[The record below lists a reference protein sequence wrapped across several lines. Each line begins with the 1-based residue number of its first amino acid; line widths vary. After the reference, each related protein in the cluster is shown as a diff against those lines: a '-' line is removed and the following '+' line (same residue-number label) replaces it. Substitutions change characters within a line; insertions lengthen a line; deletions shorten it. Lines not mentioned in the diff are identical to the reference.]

1 MNTRETK
8 QRDVITIMTSRK
20 GTDPSGSMAYGEQ
33 IPTSSK
39 GRAVGMAS
47 RMSQTVEAAGE
58 RTSERLWGTAAE
70 VIDNILKNHH
80 NMAWRTI
87 EEMPAVLKR
96 ARVVCS
102 ASDNFLN
109 EIEAVWEELAGELS
123 AHMKKEEQVL
133 FPFIRDLELAA
144 IHTVS
149 LMPVSFVTVA
159 NPMSSIRVEHERE
172 IKLLDRL
179 MELIDGSMVA
189 ADADHPLS
197 KLVEKLRVFEQD
209 LRRHIHLENS
219 ILFPMAMRLEAEL
232 YFE

>member
-8 QRDVITIMTSRK
+8 RPGAIAIMTSRK
-20 GTDPSGSMAYGEQ
+20 ETDPSGSMAYGDQ
-33 IPTSSK
+33 IPPSSR
-39 GRAVGMAS
+39 GGAVGMAS
-47 RMSQTVEAAGE
+47 RNSQTVEAAGD
-58 RTSERLWGTAAE
+58 RRGERLWGTAAE
-70 VIDNILKNHH
+70 VIDNILKDHH
-80 NMAWRTI
+80 NVAWRTI
-87 EEMPAVLKR
+87 EEMPAILKQAR
-96 ARVVCS
+96 AVCS
-102 ASDNFLN
+102 PTDTFLN
-109 EIEAVWEELAGELS
+109 AVEAVWEELAGELS

-172 IKLLDRL
+172 TKLLDRL
-179 MELIDGSMVA
+179 IELIDGSMIS
-189 ADADHPLS
+189 ADADNPLR
-197 KLVEKLRVFEQD
+197 KLVERLRVFEQD
-209 LRRHIHLENS
+209 LRRHIYLENS